1 MPQYSSGAIRPTQVT
16 ERDLP
21 LLILVHGPPGSGK
34 TTIAAALA
42 GKLGLA
48 LFAKDEIKEEL
59 YESLGAED
67 PDACRRLGAAVYPL
81 LFLIARRELL
91 VGRSLVL
98 EANFAAGEA
107 EPAFATLPPH
117 RLVQVYCAAP
127 EDVTMERYLAR
138 DRHPGHHDR
147 VRAEEVRTAVR
158 SGGAVVTVAAPD
170 QPPTTVT
177 TGSNGRFSIG
187 VGGNGPYSLDVQ
199 SGVNT
204 QNVKWER
211 VVLHLSRAGTGARFS
226 LSKPDVFGDN
236 LFADLRIGP
245 DGKLYQLATSPST
258 GVVISRYSLG
268 RSS

>member
-1 MPQYSSGAIRPTQVT
+1 MRRFHCIGV
-16 ERDLP
+16 
-21 LLILVHGPPGSGK
+21 LL
-34 TTIAAALA
+34 
-42 GKLGLA
+42 
-48 LFAKDEIKEEL
+48 
-59 YESLGAED
+59 
-67 PDACRRLGAAVYPL
+67 
-81 LFLIARRELL
+81 LL
-91 VGRSLVL
+91 VVASLPGV
-98 EANFAAGEA
+98 AYSAGTISGQVR
-107 EPAFATLPPH
+107 TL
-117 RLVQVYCAAP
+117 AAP
-127 EDVTMERYLAR
+127 QSPIA
-138 DRHPGHHDR
+138 
-147 VRAEEVRTAVR
+147 
-158 SGGAVVTVAAPD
+158 GAVVTVAAPD

-226 LSKPDVFGDN
+226 LSKPDVFGHN